1 MNAHEIIVHEVD
13 RHHMR
18 MVHGLFRKG
27 VREPRHATVAHADV
41 QILTLDV
48 GSRDVLGVW
57 IALDAVLSIKSLSPR
72 KSRGPD
78 RQRATPN

>member
-1 MNAHEIIVHEVD
+1 VKANVVIVHEVD

-18 MVHGLFRKG
+18 VVFYPLRRGI
-27 VREPRHATVAHADV
+27 REARHATVAHADV